1 MTPSERAIAQY
12 ILNNESEVIYLTAR
26 ELADRVGV
34 SDASIVRFCQS
45 IGYSGFKELKLRI
58 ALASQASE
66 PHRVQVA
73 DASLQGKLDHTFE
86 RAVTSIRSTQ
96 RVLSEEHLVLAA
108 ERIRQ
113 ASRVYLLGAGTSGVV
128 ARDSQIKLARL
139 GITALYDDQSQNMA
153 IHMALATSDDVVM
166 AFSHSGNTLDI
177 VNLLRI
183 GRERGAFT
191 IAVTNNMASRIVQAA
206 DVLLLT
212 ASDELPFHS
221 FATTS
226 RITQLLVVDCLIT
239 VLTSDMGSKVNE
251 NLEKIAEAV
260 TGLSNGD
267 S

>member
-45 IGYSGFKELKLRI
+45 IGYSGFRELKLKI
-58 ALASQASE
+58 ALESQASE
-66 PHRVQVA
+66 SHRAQSA
-73 DASLQGKLDHTFE
+73 DASLEGELDRTFE
-86 RAVTSIRSTQ
+86 RAVTSIRNTQ
-96 RVLSEEHLVLAA
+96 RVLSEEQVSLAA

-128 ARDSQIKLARL
+128 ARDFQIKMSRL
-139 GITALYDDQSQNMA
+139 GITALYDEQSHNMA
-153 IHMALATSDDVVM
+153 IHMALATPNDVVL

-177 VNLLRI
+177 VNLMRI
-183 GRERGAFT
+183 GRERGAFA
-191 IAVTNNMASRIVQAA
+191 IAVTNNMASKIAQAA

-212 ASDELPFHS
+212 ASDELPFHR

-226 RITQLLVVDCLIT
+226 RLTQLLVVDCLVT
-239 VLTSDMGSKVNE
+239 ALASDMGKGIDG
-251 NLEKIAEAV
+251 NLKKIAEAV
-260 TGLSNGD
+260 TGLFNSD
-267 S
+267 